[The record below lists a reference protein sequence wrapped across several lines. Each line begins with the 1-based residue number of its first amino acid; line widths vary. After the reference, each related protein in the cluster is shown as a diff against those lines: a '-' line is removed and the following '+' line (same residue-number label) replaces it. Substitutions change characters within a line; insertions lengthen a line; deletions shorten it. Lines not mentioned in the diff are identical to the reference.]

1 MSLEARSRPTLPSSA
16 ATSSPAARTG
26 TCTCS
31 DHPND
36 PLAKPTE
43 VWIRDR
49 GGFTCG
55 WQVVQCAGRSERPA
69 SSGRGAAC
77 LVDLG
82 LGVRVAEGK
91 VTMSRISYKG
101 LGAAL
106 VSFTVPFM
114 MAGPVAAQPAANE
127 VSAVELACL
136 ALGFD
141 VNTCTFAVREGVY
154 DVVEGDVNA
163 DLAGQGVDFTVDI
176 GEGND
181 FVSD

>member
-1 MSLEARSRPTLPSSA
+1 M
-16 ATSSPAARTG
+16 
-26 TCTCS
+26 
-31 DHPND
+31 
-36 PLAKPTE
+36 
-43 VWIRDR
+43 R

-106 VSFTVPFM
+106 LSFTVPFM
-114 MAGPVAAQPAANE
+114 MAGPVAAAPEAAE

-141 VNTCTFAVREGVY
+141 VHTCTSAVSEGVY
-154 DVVEGDVNA
+154 DVVENDVNA
-163 DLAGQGVDFTVDI
+163 DLAAQGLAYTVDV
-176 GEGND
+176 GEEVGSEPGE
-181 FVSD
+181 FGSDINEIAINPLPPVASTGVVLLPPSAVLP